1 MLLCW
6 RSTGMLGV
14 FGKSLLA
21 ECVKSPLTI
30 NSIEDNIV
38 ITKTGSE
45 NLTTVVKEVEA
56 MERIINSS

>member
-1 MLLCW
+1 M
-6 RSTGMLGV
+6 

-21 ECVKSPLTI
+21 DRVKSPLTI